1 MVAEHSPRMTS
12 LPFDLPAAPE
22 VYSVASLT
30 GEIHRLLSRNFD
42 GIKVAGEISGWK
54 VWTSGHAYFTLKD
67 QQAQIRCV
75 LFRNNLRYLRF
86 KPQDGVAVI
95 ARGSVEV
102 RAERGEYQ
110 FVVSGLE
117 PQGLGRLYELFE
129 QLKEK
134 LRAEGLFDESI
145 KRALPAYPRRIGIVT
160 SPKGAV
166 IRDMLT
172 VLGRRWPGLH
182 IRLYPTP
189 VQGSG
194 SVEGIVAGLRW
205 FSDSGWPEVVIV
217 GRGGGSLEDLW
228 SFNDERVA
236 RAIASSSVPVV
247 SAVGHETDFTIADF
261 AADLRAPT
269 PSAAAEL
276 VVPERDEILL
286 RIEHARQRVSRALH
300 FRLSQLARRLEQR
313 GIERSRRLLEL
324 RINRA
329 QQRTDEL
336 DYALRTRLT
345 RTLHLRRQRL
355 QQLDA
360 RLRARDLRVRLAQAG
375 ERLRAASRALT
386 EALRRRV
393 DAARREHGPLA
404 SRLEALSPL
413 RVLER
418 GYSIVQTED
427 GRIVKRA
434 ADAPAGTQ
442 IRVRMHEGRLDAE
455 VRASRPDSE

>member
-1 MVAEHSPRMTS
+1 MTS
-12 LPFDLPAAPE
+12 LPFDPPPPPD

-30 GEIHRLLSRNFD
+30 GEIHRLLSRSFD

-110 FVVSGLE
+110 LLVSGME
-117 PQGLGRLYELFE
+117 QQGLGRLYELFE

-145 KRALPAYPRRIGIVT
+145 KRPLPAYPRRIGIVT
-160 SPKGAV
+160 SPQGAV
-166 IRDMLT
+166 IRDMLS
-172 VLGRRWPGLH
+172 VLRRRWPGLH

-205 FSDSGWPEVVIV
+205 FSDSGWPDVVIV

-228 SFNDERVA
+228 SFNDEQVA
-236 RAIASSSVPVV
+236 RAIASSSVPVI

-276 VVPERDEILL
+276 VVPERDEIVV
-286 RIEHARQRVSRALH
+286 RVAHAFQRASRAVH

-313 GIERSRRLLEL
+313 GIDRSRRLLEL
-324 RINRA
+324 RIHRG

-336 DYALRTRLT
+336 DYEMRTHLT
-345 RTLHLRRQRL
+345 RMLHLRKQRW

-360 RLRARDLRVRLAQAG
+360 RLRARDLRVRMAQAG
-375 ERLRAASRALT
+375 ERLRAASQQLVVT
-386 EALRRRV
+386 LRRRL
-393 DAARREHGPLA
+393 DRAGSRHAPLA
-404 SRLEALSPL
+404 SRLGALSPL

-418 GYSIVQTED
+418 GYSIVQTPD
-427 GRIVKRA
+427 GRVVRRA
-434 ADAPAGTQ
+434 ADAPVGTS
-442 IRVRMHEGRLDAE
+442 IRVRMHEGRLGAE
-455 VRASRPDSE
+455 VRESRPE

>member
-1 MVAEHSPRMTS
+1 MMN
-12 LPFDLPAAPE
+12 LPFDPPAPPE

-30 GEIHRLLSRNFD
+30 GEIHRLLSRSFD

-95 ARGSVEV
+95 VRGSVEV

-110 FVVSGLE
+110 LLVSGME
-117 PQGLGRLYELFE
+117 QQGLGRLYELFE

-145 KRALPAYPRRIGIVT
+145 KRPLPAYPRRIGIVT
-160 SPKGAV
+160 SPQGAV
-166 IRDMLT
+166 IRDMLS
-172 VLGRRWPGLH
+172 VLRRRWSGLH

-205 FSDSGWPEVVIV
+205 FSDSGWPDVVIV

-236 RAIASSSVPVV
+236 RAIASSSVPVI

-276 VVPERDEILL
+276 VVPVREEILL
-286 RIEHARQRVSRALH
+286 RVERAQQRASRAVH

-313 GIERSRRLLEL
+313 GIDRSRRLLEL
-324 RINRA
+324 RIHRG
-329 QQRTDEL
+329 QQRSDEL
-336 DYALRTRLT
+336 DYEMRTHLARVLR
-345 RTLHLRRQRL
+345 LRKQRW
-355 QQLDA
+355 QQFDA
-360 RLRARDLRVRLAQAG
+360 RLRARDLRVRMAKAG
-375 ERLRAASRALT
+375 ERLRAASQQLAV
-386 EALRRRV
+386 ALRRRL
-393 DAARREHGPLA
+393 DQASARQAPLA
-404 SRLEALSPL
+404 SQLEALSPL

-418 GYSIVQTED
+418 GYSIVQTPD
-427 GRIVKRA
+427 GRIIKRA
-434 ADAPAGTQ
+434 ADAPAGTS
-442 IRVRMHEGRLDAE
+442 IHVRMHEGRLEAE
-455 VRASRPDSE
+455 VRESRSNQS

>member
-1 MVAEHSPRMTS
+1 MTS
-12 LPFDLPAAPE
+12 LPFEAPAPPD
-22 VYSVASLT
+22 VYSVTALT

-75 LFRNNLRYLRF
+75 LFRNTLRYLRF
-86 KPQDGVAVI
+86 TPRDGMAVI

-110 FVVSGLE
+110 LLISGME
-117 PQGLGRLYELFE
+117 QQGLGRLYELFE

-145 KRALPAYPRRIGIVT
+145 KRPLPAYPRRIGIVT
-160 SPKGAV
+160 SPQGAV

-172 VLGRRWPGLH
+172 VLRRRWPGLH

-189 VQGSG
+189 VQGVG
-194 SVEGIVAGLRW
+194 SVEGLVAGLRW
-205 FSDSGWPEVVIV
+205 FSDSGWPDVVIV

-228 SFNDERVA
+228 SFNDEQVA
-236 RAIASSSVPVV
+236 RAIASCSVPVI

-269 PSAAAEL
+269 PSAAAEM
-276 VVPERDEILL
+276 VVPERSEILL
-286 RIEHARQRVSRALH
+286 RVERAGQRGARAVQ
-300 FRLSQLARRLEQR
+300 FRLSELARRLEQR
-313 GIERSRRLLEL
+313 GIERSRHLLVS
-324 RINRA
+324 RIHRA
-329 QQRTDEL
+329 EQRTDEL
-336 DYALRTRLT
+336 DYALH
-345 RTLHLRRQRL
+345 TLSRRAFDRNALRL
-355 QQLDA
+355 QQLET

-375 ERLRAASRALT
+375 ERLRTASRVLP
-386 EALRRRV
+386 ELMRRRL
-393 DAARREHGPLA
+393 DAAHRTHAPLA
-404 SRLEALSPL
+404 SQLAAMSPL
-413 RVLER
+413 SVLER
-418 GYSIVQTED
+418 GYSIVQTVD

-442 IRVRMHEGRLDAE
+442 IRVRMHEGRLEAE
-455 VRASRPDSE
+455 VRASRPVES

>member
-1 MVAEHSPRMTS
+1 MTS
-12 LPFDLPAAPE
+12 LPFELPAPPE

-30 GEIHRLLSRNFD
+30 GEIQRLLSRNFD
-42 GIKVAGEISGWK
+42 SIKVAGEISGWK

-67 QQAQIRCV
+67 QHAQIRCV

-86 KPQDGVAVI
+86 KPQDGAAVI
-95 ARGSVEV
+95 ARGNVEV

-110 FVVSGLE
+110 FIVSGLE
-117 PQGLGRLYELFE
+117 PQGLGRLFELFE
-129 QLKEK
+129 QLKNR
-134 LRAEGLFDESI
+134 LRLEGLFDESI
-145 KRALPAYPRRIGIVT
+145 KRPLPTYPLRIGIVT

-166 IRDMLT
+166 IRDMLS
-172 VLGRRWPGLH
+172 VLRRRWPGLH

-194 SVEGIVAGLRW
+194 AVDGIVAGLRW
-205 FSDSGWPEVVIV
+205 FSDWGWPDVVIV

-236 RAIASSSVPVV
+236 RAIASCGVPVI

-276 VVPERDEILL
+276 VVPQRAEVLL
-286 RIEHARQRVSRALH
+286 RIERARQCGLRAVH
-300 FRLSQLARRLEQR
+300 FRISQLARRLEQR
-313 GIERSRRLLEL
+313 GIERSRRLLDL

-329 QQRTDEL
+329 QQRSDEL
-336 DYALRTRLT
+336 DYAARTCLMRILNLRA
-345 RTLHLRRQRL
+345 QRL
-355 QQLDA
+355 RLLET
-360 RLRARDLRVRLAQAG
+360 RLRARDLRVRMAQAG
-375 ERLRAASRALT
+375 ERLRAATRSIYDAVG
-386 EALRRRV
+386 RRLNQ
-393 DAARREHGPLA
+393 ARREHGPLA
-404 SRLEALSPL
+404 SQLEALSPL

-427 GRIVKRA
+427 GRIVKCA
-434 ADAPAGTQ
+434 SDAPPGTS
-442 IRVRMHEGRLDAE
+442 IVVRMHEGRLAAE
-455 VRASRPDSE
+455 VRESRPNDG

>member
-1 MVAEHSPRMTS
+1 
-12 LPFDLPAAPE
+12 
-22 VYSVASLT
+22 
-30 GEIHRLLSRNFD
+30 
-42 GIKVAGEISGWK
+42 
-54 VWTSGHAYFTLKD
+54 
-67 QQAQIRCV
+67 
-75 LFRNNLRYLRF
+75 LRF

-110 FVVSGLE
+110 LLVSGME

-145 KRALPAYPRRIGIVT
+145 KRPLPAFPRRIGIVT
-160 SPKGAV
+160 SPHGAV
-166 IRDMLT
+166 IRDMLS
-172 VLGRRWPGLH
+172 VLRRRWLGLH

-205 FSDSGWPEVVIV
+205 FSDSGWPDVVIV

-236 RAIASSSVPVV
+236 RAIASSSVPVI

-269 PSAAAEL
+269 PSAAAEV
-276 VVPERDEILL
+276 VVPERGEVLL
-286 RIEHARQRVSRALH
+286 RVASAQQRCSRAVH

-313 GIERSRRLLEL
+313 GVDRSRRLLEL
-324 RINRA
+324 RIHRG

-336 DYALRTRLT
+336 DYDMRTRLG
-345 RTLHLRRQRL
+345 RTLQLRRQRWL
-355 QQLDA
+355 QLDA
-360 RLRARDLRVRLAQAG
+360 RLRARDLRVRLAKAG
-375 ERLRAASRALT
+375 ERLRVASHRLTAALSQRIGRA
-386 EALRRRV
+386 
-393 DAARREHGPLA
+393 AARHAPVA
-404 SRLEALSPL
+404 SQLEALSPL

-418 GYSIVQTED
+418 GYSIVQTLD
-427 GRIVKRA
+427 GRVVRRA
-434 ADAPAGTQ
+434 ADAPAGAS
-442 IRVRMHEGRLDAE
+442 IRVRMHDGRLEAE
-455 VRASRPDSE
+455 VRESRSDPT

>member
-1 MVAEHSPRMTS
+1 MMN
-12 LPFDLPAAPE
+12 LPFEPPPAD
-22 VYSVASLT
+22 VYSVSSLT
-30 GEIHRLLSRNFD
+30 GDIHRLLSRSFD

-86 KPQDGVAVI
+86 KPLDGVAVI
-95 ARGSVEV
+95 VRGSVEV

-110 FVVSGLE
+110 LLVSGME

-145 KRALPAYPRRIGIVT
+145 KRPLPAYPRRIGIVT
-160 SPKGAV
+160 SPQGAV
-166 IRDMLT
+166 IRDMLS
-172 VLGRRWPGLH
+172 VLRRRWLGLH

-194 SVEGIVAGLRW
+194 AVEGIITGLRW
-205 FSDSGWPEVVIV
+205 FSDSGWPDVVIV

-228 SFNDERVA
+228 SFNDEQVA
-236 RAIASSSVPVV
+236 RAIASCSVPVI

-276 VVPERDEILL
+276 VVPERDEIVL
-286 RIEHARQRVSRALH
+286 RVERAFQRSSRAVH
-300 FRLSQLARRLEQR
+300 FRLSQLARRLEQG
-313 GIERSRRLLEL
+313 GIDRSRRLLEL
-324 RINRA
+324 RIHRG

-336 DYALRTRLT
+336 DYEMRTHLT
-345 RTLHLRRQRL
+345 RMLRLRKQSW
-355 QQLDA
+355 QGLDA
-360 RLRARDLRVRLAQAG
+360 RLRARDLRVRMAKAG
-375 ERLRAASRALT
+375 ERLRVASQQLAV
-386 EALRRRV
+386 ALRQRI
-393 DAARREHGPLA
+393 DQAGARHAPLA
-404 SRLEALSPL
+404 SQLEALSPL

-418 GYSIVQTED
+418 GYSIVQTQD
-427 GRIVKRA
+427 GSIVRRA
-434 ADAPAGTQ
+434 ADAPAGTS

-455 VRASRPDSE
+455 VRESRPDES

>member
-1 MVAEHSPRMTS
+1 MMS
-12 LPFDLPAAPE
+12 LPFDPPPSPE
-22 VYSVASLT
+22 VYSVTSLT

-86 KPQDGVAVI
+86 KPQDGVAVVV
-95 ARGSVEV
+95 RGNVEV

-110 FVVSGLE
+110 LLVSGME

-145 KRALPAYPRRIGIVT
+145 KRPLPAYPRRIGIVT

-166 IRDMLT
+166 IRDMLS
-172 VLGRRWPGLH
+172 VLRRRWNGLH

-205 FSDSGWPEVVIV
+205 FSDSGWPDVVIV

-228 SFNDERVA
+228 SFNDEQVA
-236 RAIASSSVPVV
+236 RAIASCSVPVI

-286 RIEHARQRVSRALH
+286 GIDHAFQRATRAMH

-313 GIERSRRLLEL
+313 GIDRSRRLLEL
-324 RINRA
+324 RIHRG
-329 QQRTDEL
+329 QQRTDEA
-336 DYALRTRLT
+336 DYELRTHLT
-345 RTLHLRRQRL
+345 QILHLRKQRC
-355 QQLDA
+355 QKLDA
-360 RLRARDLRVRLAQAG
+360 RLRARDLRVRMAKAG
-375 ERLRAASRALT
+375 ERLRTASQQLAVS
-386 EALRRRV
+386 LRRRL
-393 DAARREHGPLA
+393 DLASARQAPLA
-404 SRLEALSPL
+404 SQLEALSPL

-418 GYSIVQTED
+418 GYSIVQTRD

-434 ADAPAGTQ
+434 ADAPAGTS

-455 VRASRPDSE
+455 VRESRPDRD